1 MIYDSLDFRELSSG
15 MSSSNAEV
23 VYFQADGEYRR
34 AKGQSQSHIKTIL
47 KSPAHYQAV
56 LRRPFTSSSV
66 MTIGTATHC
75 KALEGDETFEAQFVK
90 KPDNIKYTTKEG
102 RDWKDSQGR
111 KTILANDGKDR
122 QWDSVVGMTEA
133 LRSLEWFNPE
143 QADYR
148 KFNEVSIYWEDYG
161 IPCKARLDRIV
172 HTPDET
178 IVLDLKTTD
187 SVSVDKFQTKMV
199 ELGYDFQAAW
209 YTHAAKLIYNKP
221 TRFIFVAIE
230 RNDPHTIDLFE
241 ATEEILAEARNKNE
255 MALKRLKECLMTD
268 EWPTAAPS
276 IKMLEYPRW
285 YAPAAVYNSTN
296 QVNNKQDNDFTPL
309 F

>member
-1 MIYDSLDFRELSSG
+1 MT
-15 MSSSNAEV
+15 SSNAEV
-23 VYFQADGEYRR
+23 VYFQPDGEYRR
-34 AKGQSQSHIKTIL
+34 AQGQSQSHIKTIL

-56 LRRPFTSSSV
+56 LKRPFTTSSV

-102 RDWKDSQGR
+102 RDWKDAQGK

-133 LRSLEWFNPE
+133 LRTLDWFDPK
-143 QADYR
+143 QTDYR

-161 IPCKARLDRIV
+161 IPCKARLDRV
-172 HTPDET
+172 VETPDET

-187 SVSVDKFQTKMV
+187 SVSLDKFQTKMV

-209 YTHAAKLIYNKP
+209 YSHAARLVYGKP

-241 ATEEILAEARNKNE
+241 ATDEILMEARYKNE
-255 MALKRLKECLMTD
+255 MALKRLKECMMKN

-276 IKMLEYPRW
+276 LKMLQYPRW
-285 YAPAAVYNSTN
+285 YTPACETFN
-296 QVNNKQDNDFTPL
+296 QETATEVQSNDFTPL